1 MWQIKIKQMSTQD
14 MKIHHHDDWE
24 DDSTIFHQFNYFS
37 ILGIAIIQILFLYL
51 PFFSLLKRWLLNNLP
66 LLPTWYTT
74 VATHEHLDTKVVV
87 PLGSSPSGRSN
98 DANGGRHLRQ
108 RGRRRQRPNCSCGRH
123 GRHGGSTWPV
133 RGWRHGQRAGGIM
146 HL

>member
-51 PFFSLLKRWLLNNLP
+51 PFFFPSKEVV
-66 LLPTWYTT
+66 TQQFTT
-74 VATHEHLDTKVVV
+74 FAHVVY
-87 PLGSSPSGRSN
+87 
-98 DANGGRHLRQ
+98 H
-108 RGRRRQRPNCSCGRH
+108 RGNPR
-123 GRHGGSTWPV
+123 
-133 RGWRHGQRAGGIM
+133 
-146 HL
+146 

>member
-51 PFFSLLKRWLLNNLP
+51 PFFP
-66 LLPTWYTT
+66 F
-74 VATHEHLDTKVVV
+74 
-87 PLGSSPSGRSN
+87 
-98 DANGGRHLRQ
+98 
-108 RGRRRQRPNCSCGRH
+108 
-123 GRHGGSTWPV
+123 
-133 RGWRHGQRAGGIM
+133 
-146 HL
+146 

>member
-51 PFFSLLKRWLLNNLP
+51 PFFPYKEVV
-66 LLPTWYTT
+66 TQQFTT
-74 VATHEHLDTKVVV
+74 FAHVVY
-87 PLGSSPSGRSN
+87 
-98 DANGGRHLRQ
+98 H
-108 RGRRRQRPNCSCGRH
+108 H
-123 GRHGGSTWPV
+123 GNPR
-133 RGWRHGQRAGGIM
+133 
-146 HL
+146 